1 MQIYRACPKLNCLRY
16 FVFLQANSL
25 AVKTKGSKK
34 TKVNIVTLG
43 CSKNLVDSEVLLTQL
58 RGNGIE
64 TAHESK
70 KDDANIV
77 VINTCGFIDNAK
89 QESIDTILRYVDAK
103 EEGIVEKVYV
113 TGCLSERY
121 KDDLQ
126 KEIPDVDAWFG
137 TRDLSRL
144 LKQLNANYKHEL
156 VGERILTNPSHFAYL
171 KISEG
176 CDRPCSFCA
185 IPLMRGKHISKPIEE
200 LVLEAKNLAKKGT
213 KELLLIAQDSTYYG
227 LDLYKK
233 RNLAELLNHLADVE
247 GIDWIRLHYAFPTG
261 FPLDVLDVMASRPN
275 ICKYL
280 DIPLQH
286 GSTRMLQLM
295 RRGTTREKTEALLN
309 TIREK
314 VSGIA
319 IRTTLI
325 AGHPG
330 ETEAEFEEMMNF
342 VETSRFDRLGV
353 FPYSHED
360 NTHSYSMADDVP
372 DDVKQA
378 RVDQLMDLQQGISL
392 ELNQQKIGK
401 TMRVLIDRKEGGSF
415 YGRTE
420 FDSPEVDNEV
430 ILDARNNY
438 LRIGDFV
445 TAKITAASEFDLV
458 AEPV

>member
-1 MQIYRACPKLNCLRY
+1 M
-16 FVFLQANSL
+16 
-25 AVKTKGSKK
+25 
-34 TKVNIVTLG
+34 
-43 CSKNLVDSEVLLTQL
+43 DSEVLLTQL

-64 TAHESK
+64 TTHESK

-103 EEGIVEKVYV
+103 EEGVVEKVYV

-121 KDDLQ
+121 KTDLE

-156 VGERILTNPSHFAYL
+156 VGERILTNPSHYAYL

-185 IPLMRGKHISKPIEE
+185 IPIMRGKHISRPMEE
-200 LVLEAKNLAKKGT
+200 LTLEAKNLAKKGT

-233 RNLAELLNHLADVE
+233 RNLAELLQRLSDVE
-247 GIDWIRLHYAFPTG
+247 GIEWIRLHYAFPTG
-261 FPLDVLDVMASRPN
+261 FPMDALDVMAQRPN
-275 ICKYL
+275 ICNYL

-286 GSTRMLQLM
+286 GSSRMLQIM
-295 RRGTTREKTEALLN
+295 RRGTTREKTESLLN

-314 VSGIA
+314 VPGIA

-330 ETEAEFEEMMNF
+330 ETEQDFNEMMKF
-342 VETSRFDRLGV
+342 VEDMRFDRLGV

-360 NTHSYSMADDVP
+360 NTHSFSMADDVSEEL
-372 DDVKQA
+372 KQE
-378 RVDQLMDLQQGISL
+378 RVDALMELQQGISL
-392 ELNQQKIGK
+392 ELNRAKIGNIYK
-401 TMRVLIDRKEGGSF
+401 VLIDRKESGNF
-415 YGRTE
+415 IGRTE

-430 ILDARNNY
+430 LLDSTKEY
-438 LRIGDFV
+438 LRVGDFV
-445 TAKITAASEFDLV
+445 QAKVTNATEFDLI
-458 AEPV
+458 AEPI

>member
-1 MQIYRACPKLNCLRY
+1 M
-16 FVFLQANSL
+16 
-25 AVKTKGSKK
+25 KTKGTKK

-58 RGNGIE
+58 RGNGID
-64 TAHESK
+64 TSHESK
-70 KDDANIV
+70 KDDANVV

-103 EEGIVEKVYV
+103 EEGVVEKVYV

-126 KEIPDVDAWFG
+126 KEIPNVDAWFG

-185 IPLMRGKHISKPIEE
+185 IPIMRGKHISKPMEE
-200 LVLEAKNLAKKGT
+200 LILEAKNLAKKGT

-227 LDLYKK
+227 LDIYKK
-233 RNLAELLNHLADVE
+233 RNLAELLQRLSDVE
-247 GIDWIRLHYAFPTG
+247 GIDWIRLHYAFPAG
-261 FPLDVLDVMASRPN
+261 FPTDVLDVMAEREN

-286 GSTRMLQLM
+286 GSTELLKIM
-295 RRGTTREKTEALLN
+295 RRGITREKTEELL
-309 TIREK
+309 TLIRAK
-314 VSGIA
+314 VPGIA

-330 ETEAEFEEMMNF
+330 EGETEFAEMMQF
-342 VETSRFDRLGV
+342 VESSRFDRLGV

-360 NTHSYSMADDVP
+360 NTHSFSLKDDVP
-372 DDVKQA
+372 DEIKQQ
-378 RVDQLMDLQQGISL
+378 RVDQLMELQEGISL
-392 ELNQQKIGK
+392 ELNQRKIGK
-401 TMRVLIDRKEGGSF
+401 TLKVLIDRKEGGHF

-430 ILDARNNY
+430 ILDAKQNY
-438 LRIGDFV
+438 LRVGDFV
-445 TAKITAASEFDLV
+445 MAKITGASEFDLI
-458 AEPV
+458 AEPVL